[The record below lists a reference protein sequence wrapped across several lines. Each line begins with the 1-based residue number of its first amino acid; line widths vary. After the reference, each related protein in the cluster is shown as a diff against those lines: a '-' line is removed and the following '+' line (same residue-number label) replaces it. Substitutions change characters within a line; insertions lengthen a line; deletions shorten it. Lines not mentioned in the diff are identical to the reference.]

1 MQEVGKYMNIR
12 KLRQLPVVAVLIVS
26 LLLAASASGALV
38 NAQENAGQQFEGVEL
53 TVAGPAGQVECI
65 EQWTSQWEERTGGK
79 VRVNPIPFSD
89 IDSKVLAATGTGTF
103 LADVYYLGS
112 QTAGQLMAGG
122 NVLEVPQNVQDRLG
136 LDQIPDIY
144 NKYQLSW
151 GGKLYGIPWDGDMLM
166 LNYRKDLLNDPKYQ
180 EEFKA
185 KYGYDLSAPNNWEQY
200 ANIAEFFNGKDWDG
214 DGQPNYGLVELPM
227 RKNHAWNGF
236 LSRAA
241 GYAKHPSDP
250 AFFFDPETM
259 KPRINNAGFVRALED
274 WKEAMR
280 WGPPDMQ
287 SYDWAANAQS
297 FIGGRAALNIQW
309 ADIGP
314 MSIDPN
320 TSLVQD
326 KVGYAVTPGSTEVW
340 NPKTGAWETVAEPNK
355 APFAGFGG
363 WIYVVPKLTE
373 HPDAAFDLATFLG
386 SPEVRIEAVTAPG
399 CGVNPSSTAQLDP
412 SIWVEAGFSEEAAT
426 DYTEAIRAS
435 LTDPNV
441 VFDLRIP
448 GIPDYKDALEIAV
461 TKALAGEASP
471 QEALDQA
478 AQEWESITDRLGR
491 EQQAQY
497 YRESLGL

>member
-1 MQEVGKYMNIR
+1 MNIR